1 MRSVRSSS
9 ATIDRPP
16 SMRSLSSSEMG
27 VNRSAV
33 SALAVIMPTA
43 EVLLVTSKNSSLFVV
58 ITTLPISLSLSAS
71 AFDCSIVFTSTR

>member
-43 EVLLVTSKNSSLFVV
+43 EVLLVTGSMMMNDPQLLF
-58 ITTLPISLSLSAS
+58 
-71 AFDCSIVFTSTR
+71 FM